1 MVNIHPHKDV
11 EKMVAYHRDHLAA
24 DTAAARYY
32 SQGGQ
37 SVGQW
42 YGKAAAMLGLSGV
55 VDAADFERV
64 SSNLHPVTG
73 QQLTPRKRKDAV
85 AAYDF
90 CVSVFKSGSVV
101 GLGMDDKRVVDI
113 LRAAAVETLKE
124 AEALAS
130 VRLRKGS
137 NKRDESRL
145 TGNLAAAVFE
155 HFSSRLNDPQWHVHC
170 IIPNITWD
178 AEEGRFKAL
187 QAGGLYRGSGM
198 LTEVFRTTVQRKL
211 REIGYE
217 TVRSKKGVE
226 IVGVA
231 PDVIKTFSKRHTQ
244 IESTA
249 AALGGVNNSKLRA
262 TIAHKNR
269 AHKDTSKTLEGLRAD
284 WLDQLTP
291 TQVAK
296 LETLKASA
304 VGPLPVNSTVTAD
317 EALEW
322 SARHHLERLSVV
334 PVCKLFREA
343 LAFGNGFLTLDDLRA
358 ALAKN
363 ATGQFLVD
371 GDAVTTLAMLADEQ
385 KMVGF
390 VNGGKGVCQS
400 LNPGVLYT
408 GEQVSEEQSAA
419 VSLLLDSPDR
429 VTALHGPAGAG
440 KTTTLKGLRLGL
452 DAANRKVVFC
462 APTAAAV
469 DKLRAD
475 FPDAVTLQWLLTDK
489 EMKAKLANS
498 VVVLDEAGFASVEQ
512 MNDLFDLTQQ
522 APGLRFVL
530 AGDVRQHKGIQAGD
544 GLRILESESKLTRAE
559 LTTIYRQKDAAYRSA
574 VELLKDG
581 KSEDGFRALDAL
593 GWVKE
598 FGIDERYERLAGEF
612 LEARTAGKTCLTV
625 CATWREAALAT
636 DSIRETLKA
645 AGRLSLKDH
654 SLTALAPCNLT
665 GAERRHARCYEP
677 GSIILFRRKTDLFA
691 RNERLT
697 VLGSQDGY
705 LRVEKADGSVLLFD
719 PAKDAD
725 LFAVFEPRPIAVAAG
740 EELLLRAN
748 GRAAGGEKLTN
759 GELVT
764 VSKVFQSGSIVLA
777 DGRIIPANYGQF
789 AHGYAVTTQSSQSKD
804 VDVVLM
810 AIDAQSAHGGTSQE
824 TLYVGASRGKERC
837 SIYTDDR
844 DELATA
850 FQRSGERMSALEFVQ
865 QQQARQQAQVNNTP
879 QTHEKT
885 NTPSGLGAG
894 NYQPFQSLPGTRLA
908 PHIAGLNP
916 ALLCQTPGGRGVASF
931 WPEPHG
937 YGRGNPSAGLQV
949 EPPFCGLPSPGC
961 GLPDAPLYP
970 YGDEDFQA
978 CLGR

>member
-42 YGKAAAMLGLSGV
+42 YGKAAGLLNLTGV

-64 SSNLHPVTG
+64 SSNLHPVTC

-90 CVSVFKSGSVV
+90 CVSVFKSASVV

-137 NKRDESRL
+137 NQRDESRL

-155 HFSSRLNDPQWHVHC
+155 HFSSRANDPQWHVHC
-170 IIPNITWD
+170 IIPNVTWD

-217 TVRSKKGVE
+217 TVRTKKGVE

-231 PDVIKTFSKRHTQ
+231 PEVIKTFSKRHTQ
-244 IESTA
+244 IESIA

-262 TIAHKNR
+262 TIAHKHR

-304 VGPLPVNSTVTAD
+304 AGPLPVNSTVTAD
-317 EALEW
+317 EALDW

-334 PVCKLFREA
+334 PMCKLFREA
-343 LAFGNGFLTLDDLRA
+343 LAYGNGYLTLDDLRA

-363 ATGQFLVD
+363 ASGQFLVD
-371 GDAVTTLAMLADEQ
+371 GDTVTTLAMLADEE
-385 KMVGF
+385 KLVGF

-400 LNPGVLYT
+400 LNPGFLYT
-408 GEQVSEEQSAA
+408 GEKVSEEQAAA

-440 KTTTLKGLRLGL
+440 KTTSLKGLRLGL
-452 DAANRKVVFC
+452 EAVNRGVFFC

-469 DKLRAD
+469 DKLRED
-475 FPDAVTLQWLLTDK
+475 FPDAVTLQWLLSDK
-489 EMKAKLANS
+489 EMKAKLANT
-498 VVVLDEAGFASVEQ
+498 VVVLDEAGFASVAQ
-512 MNDLFDLTQQ
+512 MNDLFDLAQQ

-544 GLRILESESKLTRAE
+544 ALRILESESKLTRAE
-559 LTTIYRQKDAAYRSA
+559 LSTIYRQKDAAYRGA

-581 KSEDGFRALDAL
+581 KSEDGFRALDDL

-598 FGIDERYERLAGEF
+598 FGIDERYQRLAEEF
-612 LEARTAGKTCLTV
+612 LEARTAKKSCLTV
-625 CATWREAALAT
+625 CATWREATLAT
-636 DSIRETLKA
+636 GSIRETLKA

-665 GAERRHARCYEP
+665 AAERRHARCYEP
-677 GSIILFRRKTDLFA
+677 GSIVLFRRKSDLFA

-697 VLGSQDGY
+697 VLGAQEGF
-705 LRVEKADGSVLLFD
+705 LRVRKPG
-719 PAKDAD
+719 
-725 LFAVFEPRPIAVAAG
+725 
-740 EELLLRAN
+740 
-748 GRAAGGEKLTN
+748 
-759 GELVT
+759 
-764 VSKVFQSGSIVLA
+764 
-777 DGRIIPANYGQF
+777 
-789 AHGYAVTTQSSQSKD
+789 
-804 VDVVLM
+804 
-810 AIDAQSAHGGTSQE
+810 
-824 TLYVGASRGKERC
+824 
-837 SIYTDDR
+837 
-844 DELATA
+844 
-850 FQRSGERMSALEFVQ
+850 RSGPG
-865 QQQARQQAQVNNTP
+865 NP
-879 QTHEKT
+879 QT
-885 NTPSGLGAG
+885 GLPE
-894 NYQPFQSLPGTRLA
+894 QPDVCRLPGIGCRL
-908 PHIAGLNP
+908 
-916 ALLCQTPGGRGVASF
+916 
-931 WPEPHG
+931 PEPE
-937 YGRGNPSAGLQV
+937 V
-949 EPPFCGLPSPGC
+949 FPFDQEGPETSLV
-961 GLPDAPLYP
+961 
-970 YGDEDFQA
+970 
-978 CLGR
+978 R